1 MKKYMPKKKKIDT
14 EKQKLQDIQA
24 ETEEKKPQSLN
35 WNELDK
41 YMGQP
46 VWDSREKKWR
56 ILDGYRRSGNTYSI
70 TFTDIADWVSFIDRN
85 LYLEEVSI

>member
-1 MKKYMPKKKKIDT
+1 MPKKKKIDT

>member
-1 MKKYMPKKKKIDT
+1 MPKKKKIDT

-24 ETEEKKPQSLN
+24 ETEKKKPQSLN

-70 TFTDIADWVSFIDRN
+70 TFTDIANWDSFCDRC
-85 LYLEEVSI
+85 LYLEEVK